1 MGGVCAM
8 RISSNVHDDAPS
20 DEDQYNRV
28 HGRYRQSQD
37 NQQSQGYQQDDY
49 LHQDDEPLDIV
60 STNDWWRLLL
70 PNPWMEVRRL

>member
-1 MGGVCAM
+1 M
-8 RISSNVHDDAPS
+8 RISSNIHDDAPS
-20 DEDQYNRV
+20 DENQDNRV

-37 NQQSQGYQQDDY
+37 NQQDHY
-49 LHQDDEPLDIV
+49 LHQDDEALELV